1 LIKEETC
8 QEDAAGDT
16 VMNVI
21 KAIYNFMVGDII
33 ILVGVLLVV
42 VILVLIN
49 SLSVLAPLR
58 ITSGMILIVGVLA
71 VLVATLSREA
81 FSKR

>member
-1 LIKEETC
+1 
-8 QEDAAGDT
+8 
-16 VMNVI
+16 MNVI